1 MKSPF
6 PYFGGKSRVAS
17 EVWRRLGNPDHYV
30 EPFFGSGAV
39 LLARP
44 DAPRVETVNDWDCL
58 LANLWRAIKADPAGV
73 VALCD
78 YPVIEADL
86 HVRHDWLVNNRER
99 VRSVVTAD
107 PFAYDLQAAAWWL
120 WGAGMWIGGG
130 WCDAEAGTR
139 THRRLP
145 QIASPSCAGIHPALF
160 NGTAAEWI
168 SALSERLRRVRICN
182 GDWARV
188 VTPTVLDKH
197 KSDAWTTAVFLDP
210 PYTLGIRGSAI
221 YASDASGVCI
231 ADDVRRWAIENGS
244 NPRLRIALCGY
255 EGEHEMPEDWAV
267 FAWSASGRKAR
278 GNHGP
283 SASNRHLERI
293 WFSPHCLTPGVPD
306 MFDASEGEE

>member
-6 PYFGGKSRVAS
+6 PYFGGKSRVAA

-58 LANLWRAIKADPAGV
+58 LVNLWRAIKADPAGL

-78 YPVIEADL
+78 YPVIEVDL

-107 PFAYDLQAAAWWL
+107 PESYDLKAAAWWL
-120 WGAGMWIGGG
+120 WGIGMWIGGG
-130 WCDAEAGTR
+130 WCDAEAGKRTKRTR
-139 THRRLP
+139 PHISGP
-145 QIASPSCAGIHPALF
+145 NSQGIHPALF

-168 SALSERLRRVRICN
+168 AALSERLRRVRICN
-182 GDWARV
+182 GDWSRV
-188 VTPTVLDKH
+188 VTSAVLFHPVKNG
-197 KSDAWTTAVFLDP
+197 TTAVFLDP
-210 PYTLGIRGSAI
+210 PYKLGIRDSAI

-231 ADDVRRWAIENGS
+231 ADEVRRWAIENGG

-267 FAWSASGRKAR
+267 FAWSASGGFGRLANAR
-278 GNHGP
+278 GK
-283 SASNRHLERI
+283 SNSHLERI
-293 WFSPHCLTPGVPD
+293 WFSPHCLTPGAPD
-306 MFDASEGEE
+306 MFDAEEGTP